1 MTWKHFLFNYGNTQ
15 KTSHFLCICTYFEKS
30 SPDIFMRRKMV
41 IYNIIDPAKK
51 DQKRN

>member
-1 MTWKHFLFNYGNTQ
+1 METLPFQLREHP

-30 SPDIFMRRKMV
+30 SPDIFMRRKM
-41 IYNIIDPAKK
+41 ILYNMLDPAKK